1 MRRHIVPII
10 LCLIVGF
17 FLGQFL
23 LNQYNDKEKIKPIFN
38 EKEKVFFIQ
47 QGVYS
52 TKDSMEKNTTSFK
65 HYIYNMQDNK
75 YYVFIG
81 ITKNSSNADKL
92 KKYFKEVGHDTYIK
106 EFEVN
111 NKEFLEILGQ
121 YDLLLEKTND
131 PETIKT
137 ICNQVLSKYEELGLN
152 NELKN

>member
-1 MRRHIVPII
+1 MPYSR
-10 LCLIVGF
+10 F
-17 FLGQFL
+17 FIGQFL
-23 LNQYNDKEKIKPIFN
+23 LNQYHNKEKIKPAFS
-38 EKEKVFFIQ
+38 EKEKFSLFNKGYIQ
-47 QGVYS
+47 QKKYGKEYPNFS
-52 TKDSMEKNTTSFK
+52 
-65 HYIYNMQDNK
+65 HYIYHLKEDK

-81 ITKNSSNADKL
+81 ITKNNKNADKL

-121 YDLLLEKTND
+121 FDLLLEKTND